1 MPNIINRMIYYD
13 SRVHNGK
20 FQRRSGVCHV
30 VNAQLKRRVCVVR
43 REKLGP
49 RPTYVSALL
58 SESQYTCLPERR
70 YAKAGTSYGPVS
82 VCLSQ
87 VGVLL
92 KWLDGSSSFLAWRL
106 LSTSPALCFNEI
118 QVCTKIRVLPSGTFL
133 WTLDLDI
140 SPRPVI
146 DRQTCY
152 QLSSRK
158 VDVDSVINWTVVCQL
173 SW

>member
-1 MPNIINRMIYYD
+1 MPNVINRMIYYD
-13 SRVHNGK
+13 GRVDNGK

-30 VNAQLKRRVCVVR
+30 VNAAPAQLKRRVCVVR

-49 RPTYVSALL
+49 RPARGRRTFRPCCPTVNTLVYPRDAMLTRVLAMAL
-58 SESQYTCLPERR
+58 CL
-70 YAKAGTSYGPVS
+70 S

-118 QVCTKIRVLPSGTFL
+118 QVCTKMRVLPSGTFFVNSGL
-133 WTLDLDI
+133 RHFANGL
-140 SPRPVI
+140 
-146 DRQTCY
+146 
-152 QLSSRK
+152 
-158 VDVDSVINWTVVCQL
+158 
-173 SW
+173 

>member
-13 SRVHNGK
+13 GRVHNWK
-20 FQRRSGVCHV
+20 FRRRSGVCHV
-30 VNAQLKRRVCVVR
+30 VNAAPAQLKRRVCVVR

-49 RPTYVSALL
+49 LPTYVSALL
-58 SESQYTCLPERR
+58 SESQYTCFLARR
-70 YAKAGTSYGPVS
+70 YANAGT

-92 KWLDGSSSFLAWRL
+92 KWLDGSSSFSPWRL

-133 WTLDLDI
+133 
-140 SPRPVI
+140 
-146 DRQTCY
+146 
-152 QLSSRK
+152 
-158 VDVDSVINWTVVCQL
+158 
-173 SW
+173 